1 MKIDFKHKQSAHCE
15 SGVTANLL
23 THYGLQISE
32 ALAFGI
38 GGGLFFAYLPFV
50 KINDLPLTTF
60 RYTTGAIMKRTM
72 TALGVQV
79 KTEKFRSPQ
88 KAMAELDRVLAQGT
102 PVGLQTGAWF
112 LPYFPPAYRFH
123 FNMHN
128 MVVMGQENG
137 QYLISDPVFPE
148 PVLCDRMN
156 LMKARFTQGALKPKG
171 KMYYITD
178 VPSSFDLQTAVKDGI
193 RSVVK
198 AMLKTPLPIVGIRG
212 MRFLASRMERWPQKL
227 GEEKAILYLG
237 QLVRMQEEIGT
248 GGAGFRFLYAAF
260 LQEAADIL
268 KDDRLRECAATLTS
282 IGDRWRDFAVSAA
295 RHCKGRAKEHDT
307 FADMANIIRDCAS
320 REEALYLEL
329 TDIIK

>member
-1 MKIDFKHKQSAHCE
+1 MIIDFKHRQSAHCE

-23 THYGLQISE
+23 SHYGLEMSE

-60 RYTTGAIMKRTM
+60 RYTTGAILKRTM
-72 TALGVQV
+72 GSLEIRV

-88 KAMAELDRVLAQGT
+88 KAMDELDRVLDQGI

-128 MVVMGQENG
+128 MVVMGKEKG
-137 QYLISDPVFPE
+137 DYLISDPVFPE
-148 PVLCDRMN
+148 PVLCDRIS
-156 LMKARFTQGALKPKG
+156 LMKARFTKGTLEPKG
-171 KMYYITD
+171 KMYYVTD
-178 VPSSFDLQTAVKDGI
+178 IPDSFELQIAVNNGI
-193 RSVVK
+193 NAVVK

-212 MRFLASRMERWPQKL
+212 MRFLASCMERWPQKL
-227 GEEKAILYLG
+227 GQDKAILYLG

-248 GGAGFRFLYAAF
+248 GGAGFRFIYAAF
-260 LQEAADIL
+260 LQEAAVIL
-268 KDDRLRECAATLTS
+268 GNDRLRGCSTTLTA
-282 IGDRWRDFAVSAA
+282 IGDRWREFAVSAA
-295 RHCKGRAKEHDT
+295 RNCKGRAKEHDT
-307 FADMANIIRDCAS
+307 FAAMAEILRDCAA
-320 REEALYLEL
+320 REEALYKEL
-329 TDIIK
+329 AEIIR